1 MYAPGCPPLP
11 RACVICARATGHP
24 NENLVPGSGFSP
36 LLILL
41 SQAAV
46 GLLAVAE
53 AFQALA
59 GGGMTRLS
67 TNQAMPF
74 RRTALPR
81 CRTATS
87 VRMAGEG
94 LEGLRDKVQAIKIE
108 GLRADLLI
116 ACDKAQRG
124 VMSPEGSEERARI
137 LALCEEL
144 EQLNPEPNPLASDG
158 IMIVYPPV
166 SG

>member
-1 MYAPGCPPLP
+1 M
-11 RACVICARATGHP
+11 
-24 NENLVPGSGFSP
+24 
-36 LLILL
+36 
-41 SQAAV
+41 
-46 GLLAVAE
+46 
-53 AFQALA
+53 
-59 GGGMTRLS
+59 RLS

-158 IMIVYPPV
+158 KMIMYPPVPPV